1 MSREKIEANN
11 ERKKNY
17 KQYNRKAKAK
27 KFTAYI
33 PAIIIVAVVLLVAG
47 AGAYAG
53 YTSYKAKHPT
63 YDIVNMDP
71 ITDYTSTLEK
81 VE

>member
-27 KFTAYI
+27 KLTAYI
-33 PAIIIVAVVLLVAG
+33 PVIVIIAIVVLFAG
-47 AGAYAG
+47 VGAYAG
-53 YTSYKAKHPT
+53 YTSYKAKNPT
-63 YDIVNMDP
+63 YDIVNMEP
-71 ITDYTSTLEK
+71 ITNYTDTLDK
-81 VE
+81 VK

>member
-1 MSREKIEANN
+1 MRREKIEANN

-33 PAIIIVAVVLLVAG
+33 PVIIIVAVVLLFAG

-53 YTSYKAKHPT
+53 YTSYKAKCQLNSYQKNPQHKKL
-63 YDIVNMDP
+63 YCG
-71 ITDYTSTLEK
+71 EK
-81 VE
+81 F